1 MINKSDWGLKEI
13 KKRKGKHMIYITE
26 RIVNLKD
33 FENKLEELHIK
44 LQLGQIDESID
55 LVKQLQ
61 NFEFE
66 IEKRKV
72 SYCE

>member
-1 MINKSDWGLKEI
+1 
-13 KKRKGKHMIYITE
+13 MIYITE
-26 RIVNLKD
+26 RIVNLRD
-33 FENKLEELHIK
+33 FENKLEELDIE
-44 LQLGQIDESID
+44 LQLGNIDKSLK

>member
-1 MINKSDWGLKEI
+1 
-13 KKRKGKHMIYITE
+13 MIYITE